1 MKKFLHS
8 IIKTFTKQQ
17 TSTNFKPCRKALLQ
31 MFDVDI
37 IYTAD
42 SFIDSLTVLL
52 TAEITI

>member
-1 MKKFLHS
+1 
-8 IIKTFTKQQ
+8 
-17 TSTNFKPCRKALLQ
+17 

-52 TAEITI
+52 TAEITIWNKHKFKIRT